1 MTDCATRLTE
11 ARAALHALLTGRQR
25 VTVSY
30 LGQSVT
36 YTPSTRHELERYVRQ
51 LEAECGDTTTTGRR
65 GAIMFRG

>member
-1 MTDCATRLTE
+1 MSDCVTRLAE
-11 ARAALHALLTGRQR
+11 ARTALHAMITGKQR

-51 LEAECGDTTTTGRR
+51 LEAECGDTTTAGRR
-65 GAIMFRG
+65 GAVMFRG